1 MLFAA
6 ASISVTNSN
15 RNGGNMKG
23 IYGLVATIGL
33 VPWAGAAAAADTAS
47 ASNEDPGALAE
58 IVVIAQKRTENL
70 QTVPIAISTVS
81 GSQLAAVAASSIT
94 AIADMTPGLQM
105 TTAQG
110 SLAPHIRGVGSEIPA
125 VENSVALYLDG
136 VYVASPSA
144 ALLSLNNI
152 QQIETLKGP
161 QGTLF
166 GRNATGGALLIETR
180 DPTETFS
187 GNFDVSYGNFQ
198 TAMFNGY
205 VAGGL
210 FAGLAADLAVHVS
223 HQGEGYGQNL
233 ETGSDIYQTN
243 LDLALRSK
251 WVWMPTDADSVHLIF
266 DFARRY
272 GSSATPDYIP
282 RGTYPSIL
290 QFPTV
295 TTPVPRPYDINT
307 FLDPSDSLDSGGVSA
322 RIDHLMS
329 WAKLVSITAYRQ
341 QSFDVK
347 FDITLTPATSIRQPV
362 PFPPFAI
369 IIPLPTVDAL
379 ANDKQISQEFQLV
392 SPDNS
397 AVSWLTWVAGLYY
410 FHDVEEQVN
419 SFAQVETNSYSGFG
433 ETHIEF
439 LPGSRLTL
447 GLRYTDEEKELSV
460 TPGYT
465 GAPLTQSP
473 TTWFSQL
480 TYRVGLDHKFD
491 NGVLVYASKNL
502 GFKSGGYNSTQPSLP
517 NFDPEVLKAYEVGAK
532 SELLDHKVRLNG
544 AAFYYDYTG
553 IQLNK
558 LTTSNQV
565 QFYNGPP
572 ATSYGADF
580 DLEAQITQ
588 ALRLDL
594 GASYI
599 HARFTSAVPPVQYNV
614 PNPPIPGGSTPFF
627 ASADGNQL
635 PFTPEWTANV
645 GLSYLI
651 PTSIGDWTL
660 DGQYLHNSGWF
671 AEADNQLRQP
681 AYDNVNAGLHWH
693 VNNGPYTVS
702 LWCRNLTNALV
713 YTSAA
718 GNFLASLAQY
728 APPRTYG
735 IQFSAKL

>member
-1 MLFAA
+1 
-6 ASISVTNSN
+6 
-15 RNGGNMKG
+15 MKRTHV
-23 IYGLVATIGL
+23 LVATIAL
-33 VPWAGAAAAADTAS
+33 WPWAGAASAADTAS
-47 ASNEDPGALAE
+47 ASNEDQGTLAE
-58 IVVIAQKRTENL
+58 IVVTAQKRTENL
-70 QTVPIAISTVS
+70 QNVPIAISTVS
-81 GSQLAAVAASSIT
+81 GSQLAAVGAKDIT

-110 SLAPHIRGVGSEIPA
+110 SLAPHIRGVGSEIPN

-136 VYVASPSA
+136 VYIASPSA

-166 GRNATGGALLIETR
+166 GRNASGGALLVETR
-180 DPTETFS
+180 DPTKDFS
-187 GNFDVSYGNFQ
+187 SNFDVGYGNFR
-198 TAMFNGY
+198 TTTFNGY
-205 VAGGL
+205 VSGGL
-210 FAGLAADLAVHVS
+210 FSGLSADLAVHVS
-223 HQGEGYGQNL
+223 HQGEGYGRNL

-243 LDLALRSK
+243 LDLAVRSK
-251 WVWMPTDADSVHLIF
+251 WLWALTDADTVHLIF

-272 GSSATPDYIP
+272 GSSATADYIP
-282 RGTYPSIL
+282 TGTYPSVL
-290 QFPTV
+290 QYPPV

-307 FLDPSDSLDSGGVSA
+307 FLDPSDSLFSGGVSA
-322 RIDHLMS
+322 RLDHLMD
-329 WAKLVSITAYRQ
+329 WARLVSISAYRQ
-341 QSFDVK
+341 QSFDSK

-362 PFPPFAI
+362 PFPPFFL

-392 SPDNS
+392 SPDNY
-397 AVSWLTWVAGLYY
+397 AVHWLTWVTGLYY
-410 FHDVEEQVN
+410 FHDLEQQVN
-419 SFAQVETNSYSGFG
+419 SFSQVETNAYSGFG
-433 ETHIEF
+433 EAHIEF
-439 LPGSRLTL
+439 LPGTRLTL
-447 GLRYTDEEKELSV
+447 GLRYTDEEKALSV
-460 TPGYT
+460 TPGYVGVVT
-465 GAPLTQSP
+465 PSP
-473 TTWFSQL
+473 TTWFAKL
-480 TYRVGLDHKFD
+480 TYRIGIDHTFD
-491 NGVLVYASKNL
+491 NGVLIYASNNL

-517 NFDPEVLKAYEVGAK
+517 NFDPEVVKAYEVGAK

-558 LTTSNQV
+558 LTTTNQV

-572 ATSYGADF
+572 ATSYGADL
-580 DLEAQITQ
+580 DLEAQVNR
-588 ALRLDL
+588 ALRVVL

-599 HARFTSAVPPVQYNV
+599 HARFTSATPPVQFNV
-614 PNPPIPGGSTPFF
+614 PNPPFPGGSTPFF

-635 PFTPEWTANV
+635 PYTPEWTANL
-645 GLSYLI
+645 GLSYLV

-660 DGQYLHNSGWF
+660 DAQYLHNSGWF

-693 VNNGPYTVS
+693 VNNGPYTISV
-702 LWCRNLTNALV
+702 WGRNLTDALV
-713 YTSAA
+713 YTAAA

-735 IQFSAKL
+735 IEFRAQFQ